1 MNNNIKLNI
10 LPSSSESAVHLEV
23 CFNAD
28 KDNGVLYFTSSEY
41 DHFVELLRQSDA
53 IIEINDNRLNSF
65 TQEYNYN

>member
-10 LPSSSESAVHLEV
+10 LSSSSESAVHLEV
-23 CFNAD
+23 CFNSD

-41 DHFVELLRQSDA
+41 DDFVELLRQSDA